1 MSYRVVVIA
10 VDKFGVVH
18 YTAVRIC
25 DTKAEAKAVKA
36 EYDARTPEA
45 ISGKGAYMLYVSRK
59 VIIQPATAEAWQEIK
74 DKADAINEKAIPKRD
89 AWAKANMAKYKADG
103 KIRDAEAEYLKMV
116 GWHYDNQ
123 QRVNEYNGNM
133 RG

>member
-1 MSYRVVVIA
+1 
-10 VDKFGVVH
+10 
-18 YTAVRIC
+18 
-25 DTKAEAKAVKA
+25 
-36 EYDARTPEA
+36 
-45 ISGKGAYMLYVSRK
+45 MLYVSRK